1 MRKVSRGVAIV
12 NRSFWPQNQ
21 VIGEGLLRFALRVAK
36 DQPVTLITQSPCDL
50 RSSLAAAGRGDGL
63 ICHDCRARTTSASA
77 LPWRILEAVGFMC
90 WVMISLIRTRPAKVY
105 VSTDPPVVV
114 PFIVA
119 LYCWLWRVDY
129 VYHLQDIHPE
139 AANIVLPLNR
149 FIFRLLRALDN
160 FSLSRAQRVVTLSS
174 SMRTYLQVA
183 RQVSVPIELMD
194 NPAVD
199 TGSQVLRS
207 KDIVY
212 CGNAG
217 RLQRMPL
224 VMAAIKA
231 YASQGGTLRFSFA
244 GGGVHAHDLQRLAA
258 ECPLVDYHGVL
269 PARQAAELINAHRW
283 ALLPIDDEVTR
294 YAFPSK
300 SSSYALSGAKVLAIC
315 GEDTAVAE
323 WVVAHRVGLVCAPEL
338 ASLVACFKR
347 LEKEVYEPFVL
358 DPAYRSQLSVDNF
371 SHRLAD
377 LVTGSL

>member
-1 MRKVSRGVAIV
+1 MRGAPRGVAIV
-12 NRSFWPQNQ
+12 NRSFWPQSQ
-21 VIGEGLLRFALRVAK
+21 VIGEGLLRFAELVAK
-36 DQPVTLITQSPCDL
+36 DQPVTLITQSPHDL
-50 RSSLAAAGRGDGL
+50 KKALDVAGRGDGL
-63 ICHDCRARTTSASA
+63 TCHECRARTTSASA
-77 LPWRILEAVGFMC
+77 LSWRMLEAVSFMC

-149 FIFRLLRALDN
+149 VVFRVLRALDN
-160 FSLSRAQRVVTLSS
+160 FALSRAQLVVTLSS
-174 SMRTYLQVA
+174 SMRTYLQAA
-183 RQVSVPIELMD
+183 RQVSVPIELLD
-194 NPAVD
+194 NPAVHVD
-199 TGSQVLRS
+199 EQSLRD

-224 VMAAIKA
+224 VMAAIQA
-231 YASQGGTLRFSFA
+231 YADQGGSLRFSFA
-244 GGGVHAHDLQRLAA
+244 GGGVHAADLQRLAA

-300 SSSYALSGAKVLAIC
+300 SSAYALSGARILAIC

-323 WVVAHRVGLVCAPEL
+323 WVTAHHAGVVCAPDLE
-338 ASLVACFKR
+338 SVVACFKR
-347 LEKEVYEPFVL
+347 LERAAYEPFVL
-358 DPAYRSQLSVDNF
+358 EPACRQQLSLDHF
-371 SHRLAD
+371 AQRLAV
-377 LVTGSL
+377 LVISS